1 MRKVLFTAAAI
12 LLGVS
17 CVTGCGVRHNLTPEL
32 STMSDRPV
40 DVDNTWALTCDEN
53 WRMFVS
59 DFQRGALIDRPSR
72 LTPEPIPH

>member
-12 LLGVS
+12 LLVGS
-17 CVTGCGVRHNLTPEL
+17 ALTGCGTRHNLTPEL
-32 STMSDRPV
+32 MNLSDRPV
-40 DVDNTWALTCDEN
+40 DVDNTWALTANTN
-53 WRMFVS
+53 WRMLVG